1 MYSPIALFTYNRPLH
16 TKKTIEALQSNTI
29 AKDSILY
36 IFSDAAKNEEQA
48 SKVNEV
54 RKYIQTIQ
62 GFKKVIIIERQQN
75 LGLDPSIISGV
86 SEILN
91 RYNKII
97 VLEDDLITSPVF
109 LEYMNNMLDAYQ
121 NTENI
126 YSITGY
132 NYPSSLIRIP
142 SDYQYDVYFNQ
153 RAASWG
159 WGTWKDR
166 WESVDWDIQD
176 FDEFK
181 HSKQVQNKFNQGG
194 NDMSNMLLASQ
205 SNDLKLGNPWD
216 IRFCYHLFK
225 EDGYCVYPTN
235 SYVSNIGLDGTGVH
249 CGTSD
254 KYAVPVENLSI
265 NTDLKLPPGIILDK
279 RIQSNFRNVYNTPL
293 YEQLGKKLLQSL
305 GLYTLY
311 RKIRYQK

>member
-16 TKKTIEALQSNTI
+16 TQKTIEALHNNTL

-36 IFSDAAKNEEQA
+36 IFSDAAKNKEQE

-54 RKYIQTIQ
+54 RKYIHTIQ

-109 LEYMNNMLDAYQ
+109 LEYMNNMLDIYQ
-121 NTENI
+121 NIENV

-132 NYPSSLIRIP
+132 NHPPSLMRIP
-142 SDYQYDVYFNQ
+142 SDYKYDVYFNQ

-166 WESVDWDIQD
+166 WENVDWDIKD

-181 HSKQVQNKFNQGG
+181 NNKQTQKKFNQGG
-194 NDMSNMLLASQ
+194 NDMSDMLITQMSGKIDSWA
-205 SNDLKLGNPWD
+205 
-216 IRFCYHLFK
+216 IRWGYHHFK
-225 EDGYCVYPTN
+225 ENAYCVCPIN
-235 SYVSNIGLDGTGVH
+235 SYVSNIGHDGTGVH

-254 KYAVPVENLSI
+254 KFAIPAENLSI
-265 NTDLKLPPGIILDK
+265 NINIKLPPGIILDK

-293 YEQLGKKLLQSL
+293 YEKLGKELLQSL
-305 GLYTLY
+305 GLYRLY
-311 RKIRYQK
+311 RKIRYPK